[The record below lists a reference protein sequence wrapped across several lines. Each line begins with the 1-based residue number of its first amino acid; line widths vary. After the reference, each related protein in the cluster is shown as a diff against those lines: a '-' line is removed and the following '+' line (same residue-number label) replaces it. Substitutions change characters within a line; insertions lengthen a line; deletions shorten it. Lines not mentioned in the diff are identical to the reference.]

1 MAKMTSTEFVEK
13 AIDIAKNYKTLYVMG
28 CFGAPL
34 TSANVDRYSNNHPY
48 NRQSPRPAMI
58 KAAAN
63 KTPRVFGFDCSC
75 LIKAILWD
83 WNGDISKTYGG
94 AKYASNGVP
103 DTSADGLIAKSSGVS
118 TSGWADMVPGEVLW
132 VPEHIGI
139 YIGDGLCVECT
150 PAWQN
155 CVQITAVGNI
165 GKKTGYNTRTWRKHG
180 KLPYVDYAAKTAAPA
195 DPNRA
200 AVQKRFGFDDNTMA
214 FLDKHPH
221 VDALYLKLA
230 TKG

>member
-1 MAKMTSTEFVEK
+1 MAKMTSTDFVAK

-34 TSANVDRYSNNHPY
+34 TSANVERYSNNHQF

-75 LIKAILWD
+75 LIKAILWG
-83 WNGDISKTYGG
+83 WNGDGNKTYGG
-94 AKYASNGVP
+94 ATYASNGVP
-103 DTSADGLIAKSSGVS
+103 DTSADGLISNSSGVS
-118 TSGWADMVPGEVLW
+118 TSGWANMVPGEVLW
-132 VPEHIGI
+132 MPEHIGI

-150 PAWQN
+150 PAWKN

-165 GKKTGYNTRTWRKHG
+165 GTKPGYNTRTWRKHG
-180 KLPYVDYAAKTAAPA
+180 KLPYVDYTAKEASKPAPHR
-195 DPNRA
+195 DD
-200 AVQKRFGFDDNTMA
+200 VQRRFGFDDNTMA
-214 FLDKHPH
+214 YLDKHPH
-221 VDALYLKLA
+221 VEALYKKLA
-230 TKG
+230 TKA

>member
-1 MAKMTSTEFVEK
+1 MAKMTSTEFVAK

-34 TSANVDRYSNNHPY
+34 TSSNVDRYSNNHPF

-75 LIKAILWD
+75 LIKAILWG
-83 WNGDISKTYGG
+83 WNGDAGKTYGG
-94 AKYASNGVP
+94 ATYASNGVP
-103 DTSADGLIAKSSGVS
+103 DTSADGLIAKSTGVS
-118 TSGWADMVPGEVLW
+118 TTGWANMVPGEVLW
-132 VPEHIGI
+132 TSEHIGI

-150 PAWQN
+150 PAWNN

-165 GKKTGYNTRTWRKHG
+165 GPKAGYNTRTWKKHG
-180 KLPYVDYAAKTAAPA
+180 KLPYVDYAAKATAPA
-195 DPNRA
+195 NPNRA
-200 AVQKRFGFDDNTMA
+200 AVQKRFGFDDNTMV
-214 FLDKHPH
+214 FLDQHPH